1 MNVETSIHQES
12 NNSTKPKRKGR
23 VRRIIMWTLL
33 ALIVLLAA
41 GITLAACYAG
51 AIAEWY
57 VEKYD
62 TELFGRNVEME
73 NLEVKLFKGEMSAEN
88 IILYEADNSTHFAR
102 IEHFDAAIAL
112 DKVLDN
118 HIHITHAHIARPY
131 ARIEQ
136 NGEVFN
142 FDDIIAY
149 IAEHYSDDDSKEGA
163 PWAITLDNLTIED
176 GHFAYYDKEM
186 EQSWDIS
193 ALNISTP
200 SLYLDD
206 RTSAIETSATINDT
220 ATLAGNLTFNYATW
234 DFAFDGSLN
243 DFSLSDTYKYW
254 TPYIKVGSVEGII
267 GADLSI
273 DGNVMDIMAMTIR
286 GTASARNL
294 NITTA
299 SGDKVL
305 SANSINIGIEEL
317 NLEKELY
324 LFTSLE
330 AQGYAAEML
339 LAKDGSTNFDTLFYN
354 DPTVVIETTT
364 TAEGEDLYDVK
375 ERVTVTTTDTE
386 APLADMTLRIGHLDL
401 KGGSLL
407 YSDATMHR
415 TFEYQLRDIAI
426 SADNLDLMAHNK
438 VTIGAHLPKQGAV
451 LMRWEGSLTDFH
463 NQSLMLMFNN
473 VDMVGLS
480 PYVEYYTGFPITEGN
495 LTFRSQNVITDG
507 ALSGINQFGTYHLKV
522 GKRDK
527 SIDTEMNIPLRLAVY
542 VLTDKDG
549 HIDIDLPVSGHLDSP
564 KFSYGRI
571 IMKAV
576 GGLMV
581 KLVVSPFEF
590 LAREKQDAFRH
601 IDLDLMSPGL
611 GSEQY
616 ARLDAMAE
624 ALKEDSSL
632 KVRLTQRVNYKRA
645 SQQLANLNLK
655 IAYYNHTQGAEH
667 GYLDMLAFS
676 RINEMKLSNKAVL
689 QYADSLLI
697 ERGINPTGMTS
708 QAKAMTLYGDII
720 DGQMKQLMEHRNRI
734 ISDYMSFQHSDI
746 PAGVFSMNSVD
757 MESIKSH
764 TGKDRLTVTL
774 IIDDEEV
781 ELNNDAEEAESIEES
796 TEDTLYSLDNETT
809 TIEGNNT
816 ATDTLAPT
824 TEQDS
829 NDINI

>member
-1 MNVETSIHQES
+1 MNVETPINQEIS
-12 NNSTKPKRKGR
+12 NETAPKRKGR
-23 VRRIIMWTLL
+23 VRRILKWSLL
-33 ALIVLLAA
+33 SLVTLIVV
-41 GITLAACYAG
+41 GITLAICYAG
-51 AIAEWY
+51 PIAEWY

-62 TELFGRNVEME
+62 TELFGRNIEMD
-73 NLEVKLFKGEMSAEN
+73 NLSIKLFKGEISAEN
-88 IILYEADNSTHFAR
+88 VVLYEADDTTHFAR
-102 IEHFDAAIAL
+102 MERIDAAIAL
-112 DKVLDN
+112 GEVFDN
-118 HIHITHAHIARPY
+118 HIHITRAHIARPY
-131 ARIEQ
+131 IRIEQ
-136 NGEVFN
+136 DGEAFN
-142 FDDIIAY
+142 FDDIIAF
-149 IAEHYSDDDSKEGA
+149 IEEHYPDNESDEGE
-163 PWAITLDNLTIED
+163 PWAITLDNLAIED
-176 GHFAYYDKEM
+176 GHFAYYDKEI
-186 EQSWDIS
+186 EQHWELT

-206 RTSAIETSATINDT
+206 RTSTIETSATINDSS
-220 ATLAGNLTFNYATW
+220 AFAGTLALNYATW
-234 DFAFDGSLN
+234 DFAFDGTL
-243 DFSLSDTYKYW
+243 DEFPLSETYKYW
-254 TPYIKVGSVEGII
+254 TPYLNVGGVEGII
-267 GADLSI
+267 AADLGI
-273 DGNVMDIMAMTIR
+273 EGNVMDIMAMTIR

-299 SGDKVL
+299 SGGKVL
-305 SANSINIGIEEL
+305 SANSLSVGIEEL

-324 LFTSLE
+324 LFNSLVAE
-330 AQGYAAEML
+330 GYAAEML
-339 LAKDGSTNFDTLFYN
+339 YAKDGSTNFDTLFYN

-364 TAEGEDLYDVK
+364 TTEGEDLYDVK
-375 ERVTVTTTDTE
+375 ERVTVTTTETE
-386 APLADMTLRIGHLDL
+386 APLANMTLHIGHLDL
-401 KGGSLL
+401 KGGSFC

-426 SADNLDLMAHNK
+426 SADNLDLMANNK
-438 VTIGAHLPKQGAV
+438 VTMSAHLPKQGSV

-480 PYVEYYTGFPITEGN
+480 PFVEHYTGFPITEGN

-527 SIDTEMNIPLRLAVY
+527 SIDRELNIPLRLAVY

-549 HIDIDLPVSGHLDSP
+549 HIDIDLPISGHLDSP

-590 LAREKQDAFRH
+590 LAGEKQDAFRH

-624 ALKEDSSL
+624 ALKEDSSI

-645 SQQLANLNLK
+645 AQQLANLNLK
-655 IAYYNHTQGAEH
+655 IAYYNHTQGAEQ

-676 RINEMKLSNKAVL
+676 RINDMKLSNKEVL
-689 QYADSLLI
+689 QYADSLLTA
-697 ERGINPTGMTS
+697 RGINPTHMTS
-708 QAKAMTLYGDII
+708 QAKAMTLYGDMI
-720 DGQMKQLMEHRNRI
+720 DGQMQQLMEHRNRI

-746 PAGVFSMNSVD
+746 PAGAFSMGAVD
-757 MESIKSH
+757 MASIKAY

-796 TEDTLYSLDNETT
+796 TEDTLYSLDDETT

>member
-1 MNVETSIHQES
+1 MNVETPNKQTIS
-12 NNSTKPKRKGR
+12 NEQAPKRKGR
-23 VRRIIMWTLL
+23 VRRIVMWSLL
-33 ALIVLLAA
+33 CVVVLLATA
-41 GITLAACYAG
+41 ITLAICYAG
-51 AIAEWY
+51 EIGKWY

-62 TELFGRNVEME
+62 TELFGRNIEMD
-73 NLEVKLFKGEMSAEN
+73 NLQIKLFKGEMSAEN
-88 IILYEADNSTHFAR
+88 VTLYEADDSTHFAR
-102 IEHFDAAIAL
+102 IGKFDAAIAL
-112 DKVLDN
+112 SEVFDN
-118 HIHITHAHIARPY
+118 HIHITRAHVAHPY

-136 NGEVFN
+136 DGENFN
-142 FDDIIAY
+142 FDDILTF
-149 IAEHYSDDDSKEGA
+149 IAERYPEDESSEGES
-163 PWAITLDNLTIED
+163 WAITLDNISIED
-176 GHFAYYDKEM
+176 GDILYYDCEM
-186 EQSWDIS
+186 EQQWQLT

-206 RTSAIETSATINDT
+206 RTSIIETSATINDS
-220 ATLAGNLTFNYATW
+220 AALAGTLAFNFATW
-234 DFAFDGSLN
+234 DFAFDGSL
-243 DFSLSDTYKYW
+243 DEFPLAETYKYW
-254 TPYIKVGSVEGII
+254 TPHINVGSVEGII
-267 GADLSI
+267 AANLGI
-273 DGNVMDIMAMTIR
+273 EGNVMDIMAMTIR
-286 GTASARNL
+286 GEAAARNL

-299 SGDKVL
+299 SGGKVF
-305 SANSINIGIEEL
+305 SANTINVGIEEL
-317 NLEKELY
+317 NLNKELY
-324 LFTSLE
+324 LFSSLE
-330 AQGYAAEML
+330 AEGYASEML

-364 TAEGEDLYDVK
+364 TVEGEDLYDVK
-375 ERVTVTTTDTE
+375 ERVTVTTTETE

-401 KGGSLL
+401 RGGSFL

-426 SADNLDLMAHNK
+426 NADNLDLMAHNK
-438 VTIGAHLPKQGAV
+438 VTMGAHLPKQGAV

-480 PYVEYYTGFPITEGN
+480 PYVEHYTGFPITEGN

-507 ALSGINQFGTYHLKV
+507 ALSGINQFGTYNLKV

-527 SIDTEMNIPLRLAVY
+527 SIDTEINIPLRLAVY

-590 LAREKQDAFRH
+590 LARDKQDAFRH
-601 IDLDLMSPGL
+601 IDLDLLSPGL

-645 SQQLANLNLK
+645 AQQLANLNLK
-655 IAYYNHTQGAEH
+655 IAYYNHTQGAEQ

-676 RINEMKLSNKAVL
+676 RINDMKLSNKAVL
-689 QYADSLLI
+689 QYADSLLV
-697 ERGINPTGMTS
+697 ERGINPSGMTS
-708 QAKAMTLYGDII
+708 QAKAMTLYGDIV
-720 DGQMKQLMEHRNRI
+720 DGQMQQLMEHRNRI
-734 ISDYMSFQHSDI
+734 ISEYMGFQHSDI
-746 PAGVFSMNSVD
+746 PTGAFAMGAVD
-757 MESIKSH
+757 VESIKNH

-774 IIDDEEV
+774 IIDDQEV
-781 ELNNDAEEAESIEES
+781 ELNNATEEGEVNEENTS
-796 TEDTLYSLDNETT
+796 YSLYSLDE
-809 TIEGNNT
+809 EESDAQDNNT
-816 ATDTLAPT
+816 AIEALTPT
-824 TEQDS
+824 TEQE
-829 NDINI
+829 NTK